1 MSVAAAAA
9 QSPTPGRS
17 VPSAGRPRAGW
28 FVAGTVLLLAATA
41 AWIAYRGVIVKP
53 DSSSYLRSAVHR
65 TAGYPMLL
73 DLCRVLPGRQG
84 RLWGAIAIQS
94 ALGIGAATWLL
105 LELRRRF
112 RLGNPSALATL
123 VALVSPFWTL
133 NLGNLILSQAL
144 AYGFFLLAARS
155 LIRAT
160 IDGRLRDY
168 AGYFAWA
175 GAAVLTR
182 PQFVFLHFVSG
193 LLVLDLLI
201 RRRPFRRVVAVVAL
215 FAACLAIPGLI
226 DRAWRWH
233 RHDVFA
239 SLPYAGQQLIA
250 GALYLA
256 QPEDAGRFA
265 EPDRSLFVEMYRRA
279 REDKLLAPAKE
290 HDEAWLLL
298 PFVRLTLYDVRHY
311 GFVYNK
317 LAWDTGFGTARE
329 MLCPKC
335 GFAATF
341 FAVDGPL
348 RRISLGLTAAHPGDR
363 VRLYLSTLLAAGTP
377 YSWFLV
383 LVALAVA
390 WELGIR
396 RREPVGVAFA
406 LALLLHLCN
415 LGLTAVVEPEL
426 GRYTFPTTTLYAAMW
441 IVLLRDLIAAPRAPA
456 TG

>member
-1 MSVAAAAA
+1 MSVVTAAAPPP
-9 QSPTPGRS
+9 SPGRS
-17 VPSAGRPRAGW
+17 DPSTGRARAGW
-28 FVAGTVLLLAATA
+28 FVAGVALLLAATA

-53 DSSSYLRSAVHR
+53 DTSSYLRGAVHR
-65 TAGYPMLL
+65 TAGYPLL
-73 DLCRVLPGRQG
+73 LELCRVFPGRAG

-105 LELRRRF
+105 VDLRRRF
-112 RLGNPSALATL
+112 HLGNPSALA
-123 VALVSPFWTL
+123 ALTALLSPFWTL
-133 NLGNLILSQAL
+133 NLGNLVLSQAL
-144 AYGFFLLAARS
+144 AYGFFLLAVRS
-155 LIRAT
+155 LIRAVL
-160 IDGRLRDY
+160 DGRLRDF
-168 AGYFAWA
+168 AGYFAWV

-182 PQFVFLHFVSG
+182 PQFVFLHVVSG
-193 LLVLDLLI
+193 LVVLDLLI
-201 RRRPFRRVVAVVAL
+201 RRRPWRRVVAVVAL
-215 FAACLAIPGLI
+215 FATCLTVPGLV

-279 REDKLLAPAKE
+279 REEKLLAPAKGHE
-290 HDEAWLLL
+290 EAWLLL
-298 PFVRLTLYDVRHY
+298 PFVRLTLFDMRHY
-311 GFVYNK
+311 AFVYNK

-329 MLCPKC
+329 LLCPKC
-335 GFAATF
+335 SFARTF
-341 FAVDGPL
+341 FAVDPPL

-363 VRLYLSTLLAAGTP
+363 LRLYLTTLLSAGKP

-390 WELGIR
+390 WELGLR

-406 LALLLHLCN
+406 LALLLHLGN

-426 GRYTFPTTTLYAAMW
+426 DRYTFPTTALYAAMW
-441 IVLLRDLIAAPRAPA
+441 IVLLRELIAARRGSVP
-456 TG
+456 G